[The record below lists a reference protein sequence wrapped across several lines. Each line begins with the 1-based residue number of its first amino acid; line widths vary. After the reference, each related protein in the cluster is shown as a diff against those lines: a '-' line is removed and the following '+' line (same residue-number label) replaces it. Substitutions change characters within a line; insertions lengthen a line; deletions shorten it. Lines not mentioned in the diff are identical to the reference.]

1 MKLNN
6 PFETLRDYLVLLVIF
21 FVVCIAGFLLYRFI
35 YVPIQEAQKSK
46 VIVEQQGIIKS
57 VNESNQNLRE
67 GFRLQRDSDSISTN
81 LLDINNKEKD
91 NLQTIRANNLD
102 KVNEAVSSIN
112 NAFNSKLEK
121 TNDPVE
127 TAVIVKEKEKAISQ
141 ARLQLLWK
149 NYCRDEP
156 SDPDCRGIK

>member
-21 FVVCIAGFLLYRFI
+21 FAVCIAGFLLYRFI

-67 GFRLQRDSDSISTN
+67 GFRL
-81 LLDINNKEKD
+81 
-91 NLQTIRANNLD
+91 
-102 KVNEAVSSIN
+102 
-112 NAFNSKLEK
+112 
-121 TNDPVE
+121 
-127 TAVIVKEKEKAISQ
+127 
-141 ARLQLLWK
+141 
-149 NYCRDEP
+149 
-156 SDPDCRGIK
+156 